1 MSILLK
7 ETHNNA
13 YHDDGT
19 ILTVS
24 DSEDAVRNN
33 RHLVHR
39 KHAHDLVAQ
48 GKAEWLSEPKEPA
61 KEQAKPTEE
70 PAKPAKERK
79 YDGDQ
84 ALHSTDRGSLFT
96 P

>member
-1 MSILLK
+1 MRILLK

-48 GKAEWLSEPKEPA
+48 GKAEWLSESKEPA
-61 KEQAKPTEE
+61 KE
-70 PAKPAKERK
+70 PARPAKERK
-79 YDGDQ
+79 SDGDQ
-84 ALHSTDRGSLFT
+84 TLHSPDRGSLFT